1 MVTEAYRKIAE
12 EYKLAAFSFTALVY
26 WENGKGAVFCSSRQ
40 YAKGRRVLF
49 CRPFARKGEP
59 AMQSVTLYNGTE
71 IPLIG
76 YGTLQITGPAQYKR
90 CMDDAIAR
98 PLSPD

>member
-1 MVTEAYRKIAE
+1 
-12 EYKLAAFSFTALVY
+12 
-26 WENGKGAVFCSSRQ
+26 
-40 YAKGRRVLF
+40 
-49 CRPFARKGEP
+49 
-59 AMQSVTLYNGTE
+59 MQSVTLYNGTE

-98 PLSPD
+98 PLSAGGHVKGHTRIWRDPPGPGPLSEAQ